1 MGAIF
6 GLVGDGSVAE
16 LQAMGR
22 RLAHRGPFR
31 QVWNPAPGVYLGQAG
46 QRHFQ
51 IDPSSAVAGDC
62 HLVGGEERIPELFG
76 MLGRDALAEL
86 RGSFAIALCEGPGR
100 ITLAVDQVGY
110 KSLFFAILRG
120 RLAFA
125 SEYKALLALPDLLVE
140 PDRGAIQHYL
150 ATKQPLHGRSFL
162 ARVRCLLPGHVLEW
176 REQKCTIGC
185 YWRPEVTVV
194 DRAPTEH
201 AAVLRSA
208 LLETT
213 ARQVHPYE
221 SVGITLGG
229 GLDAAV
235 VLSAIRHV
243 APDVRITSFTVGA
256 SSDDWEARG
265 ARQTAEAFGTEHHEF
280 LFDPE
285 TIPSELPRLVWLS
298 EDCGGREE
306 AILQL
311 RVLTEAGART
321 PVLFGGHGADV
332 LFGGMPRHRLVGLA
346 ERLPLLRT
354 PLRELF
360 QLSQAG
366 LPPTTYLGMLL
377 QAAAYRQPVPEVLKV
392 PGVERQRG
400 VFWRPDVNEFIAFTI
415 QRMNSLNYLEPIHES
430 ARAVFHSPFLDP
442 DLISTS
448 LTIPGRLKSGWGR
461 QKWVLRKAAEG
472 LLPAAIRHRGK
483 AIQRLDAP
491 GGLAT
496 VLTALAEQWLVDS
509 CLEAQR
515 ILTGRQLRMLRIAS
529 RRAPRNRE
537 QIHRLWTVL
546 SLECWARQ
554 FLIYRGAPVVASLP
568 D

>member
-6 GLVGDGSVAE
+6 GLVGEGSLAE
-16 LQAMGR
+16 VQAMGH
-22 RLAHRGPFR
+22 RLAHRGKF
-31 QVWNPAPGVYLGQAG
+31 QKVWNPASGVYLGQASH
-46 QRHFQ
+46 RHFQ
-51 IDPSSAVAGDC
+51 IDPGTTIAADWN
-62 HLVGGEERIPELFG
+62 LVGGEERIPELFG
-76 MLGRDALAEL
+76 LLGHDALAEL
-86 RGSFAIALCEGPGR
+86 RGSFAIALCEAPGR
-100 ITLAVDQVGY
+100 ITLAVDQLGY
-110 KSLFFAILRG
+110 KSLFFAVLRG

-125 SEYKALLALPDLLVE
+125 SEYKALLALPDLVVE
-140 PDRGAIQHYL
+140 PDRSAIQHYL
-150 ATKQPLHGRSFL
+150 ATKQPLRGRSFL
-162 ARVRCLLPGHVLEW
+162 ARVRALLPGHLMEW
-176 REQKCTIGC
+176 RDRKLTIAC
-185 YWRPEVTVV
+185 YWRPEVAVV
-194 DRAPTEH
+194 DRAPSEH

-208 LLETT
+208 LVETV

-221 SVGITLGG
+221 SVGITIGG

-235 VLSAIRHV
+235 VLGAIRRA
-243 APDVRITSFTVGA
+243 APDVRISSFTVGA
-256 SSDDWEARG
+256 SSDDWEACG

-285 TIPSELPRLVWLS
+285 TIPIELPRLVWLS

-346 ERLPLLRT
+346 ERLPLLQT

-360 QLSQAG
+360 QFSQAG
-366 LPPTTYLGMLL
+366 LPPVTYLGRLL
-377 QAAAYRQPVPEVLKV
+377 QAAAYRLPVPEVPKL
-392 PGVERQRG
+392 PGVEPPKG

-415 QRMNSLNYLEPIHES
+415 QQMNSWNYLEPIHES
-430 ARAVFHSPFLDP
+430 ARAAFHSPFMDP

-461 QKWVLRKAAEG
+461 QKWVLRKASED
-472 LLPAAIRHRGK
+472 LLPAAIRRRGK
-483 AIQRLDAP
+483 AIQRLDAS
-491 GGLAT
+491 GALAS
-496 VLTALAEQWLVDS
+496 VLADLAEQWLGDS
-509 CLEAQR
+509 ALEANR
-515 ILTGRQLRMLRIAS
+515 LLTSGQLRMLRIAS
-529 RRAPRNRE
+529 RSASRNRE

-554 FLIYRGAPVVASLP
+554 FLVYRGGPVLASFS